1 MAGRKHERMSFFGR
15 SRAFVDVFSQ
25 PVAEIE
31 TDFIMATGCKSRAP
45 KGPTTTHSPP
55 VARRGLPSLQI
66 PAYPDKAP
74 LARGE
79 DTLYRFPLLVF
90 AGEARRSSP
99 R

>member
-1 MAGRKHERMSFFGR
+1 
-15 SRAFVDVFSQ
+15 
-25 PVAEIE
+25 
-31 TDFIMATGCKSRAP
+31 MATGCKSRAP

-55 VARRGLPSLQI
+55 VARRGLPILQI

-90 AGEARRSSP
+90 ACEARRSSP